1 MPGRF
6 TLTSDPPRRASYA
19 GVIQRT
25 IPSAVFPRTNDEE
38 ISVTVLEGVQFGDSL
53 VLVQVDVGR
62 SCG

>member
-6 TLTSDPPRRASYA
+6 RASYA
-19 GVIQRT
+19 GGIQRT

>member
-1 MPGRF
+1 MRVLSSERSPALSF
-6 TLTSDPPRRASYA
+6 
-19 GVIQRT
+19 QEH
-25 IPSAVFPRTNDEE
+25 EE

>member
-1 MPGRF
+1 MRVVSSERSPALSF
-6 TLTSDPPRRASYA
+6 
-19 GVIQRT
+19 QE
-25 IPSAVFPRTNDEE
+25 TNDEE